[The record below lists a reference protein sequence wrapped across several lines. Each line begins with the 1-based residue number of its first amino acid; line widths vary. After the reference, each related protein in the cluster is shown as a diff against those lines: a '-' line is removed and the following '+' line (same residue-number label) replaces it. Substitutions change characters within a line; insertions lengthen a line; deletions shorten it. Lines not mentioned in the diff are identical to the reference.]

1 MTLPLEGVRVI
12 ELAQIYAGP
21 YCGLQLA
28 HFGAEVIKIEP
39 PGEGEFLRMRPP
51 ATKGANSN
59 FLMLNPGKKSVALN
73 LKGPRG
79 LDLLMRLLAR
89 SDVLV
94 ENYAPGALERLGLG
108 YEELVGRFPRLI
120 YASCKGYGTD
130 SRWAQLGAMDFT
142 VQAASGIIDMTGYA
156 DRPGVRAT
164 AALID
169 TSTGMHLVA
178 GILAKLIER
187 GRTGRGGRVEVAMLD
202 VCIPAVNGMILAA
215 MEGRSLPRLG
225 NRHPT
230 ACPSNTY
237 QAGDGQIL
245 IYCLTEDHWRRLARL
260 MGRADLLDDPHY
272 RDHLSRYAII
282 EEVDGIVGAWAA
294 KRTRQELVGILIEN
308 GIPCAP
314 VRPIT
319 EVAADPE
326 LAARGLVRDGE
337 FDGRPIKVLGSAIKL
352 SGTSSDESPNTV
364 SRLGQDAAEV
374 LGSIG
379 IGESELQSL
388 RRDGVIG

>member
-1 MTLPLEGVRVI
+1 MSLPLEGVRVI

-28 HFGAEVIKIEP
+28 HFGAEVIKVEP

-51 ATKGANSN
+51 APRGANSN
-59 FLMLNPGKKSVALN
+59 FLMLNPGKKSIALN
-73 LKGPRG
+73 LKDARG
-79 LDLLMRLLAR
+79 RDLLMRLLEG
-89 SDVLV
+89 SDVLL
-94 ENYAPGALERLGLG
+94 ENYAAGALERLSLG
-108 YEELVGRFPRLI
+108 YDQLAERFPRLI
-120 YASCKGYGTD
+120 YASCKGYDSD

-142 VQAASGIIDMTGYA
+142 VQAAAGIIDMTGYA

-169 TSTGMHLVA
+169 TSAGMHLVA

-187 GRTGRGGRVEVAMLD
+187 GRTGLGGRVEVAMHD

-215 MEGRSLPRLG
+215 MEGRTLPRLG

-237 QAGDGQIL
+237 PAADGQIL

-260 MGRADLLDDPHY
+260 MGRTDLLTDVRY

-282 EEVDGIVGAWAA
+282 DEVDGIVSEWSAR
-294 KRTRQELVGILIEN
+294 RTREELVETLIAN

-314 VRPIT
+314 VRPIS

-326 LAARGLVRDGE
+326 LANRGLVRDGE
-337 FDGRPIKVLGSAIKL
+337 FDGQSIKVLGSAVKL
-352 SGTSSDESPNTV
+352 SGTSAEEGPTKV
-364 SRLGQDAAEV
+364 SKLGHDTGEV
-374 LGSIG
+374 LSRVG
-379 IGESELQSL
+379 IGEAELEML
-388 RRDGVIG
+388 RRDGVVQ